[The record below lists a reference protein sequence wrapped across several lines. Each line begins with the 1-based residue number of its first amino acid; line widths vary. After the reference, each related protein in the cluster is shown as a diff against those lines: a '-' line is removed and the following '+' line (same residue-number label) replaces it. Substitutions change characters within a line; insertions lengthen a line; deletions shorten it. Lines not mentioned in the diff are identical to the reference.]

1 MAKKQKTSIE
11 SLAAATESV
20 ADFSGHGAS
29 LGAAGYRVASDHP
42 DNCEFL
48 GDPGDSIAISP
59 GPDGFESMMIG
70 VAWDNIKTEN
80 SGIFGKWFKK
90 VTKVGVDL
98 DIGCLYEMND
108 GTRGSIQAF
117 GEKFGDF
124 NEAPYISLSGDER
137 TGDAEGHDEYILVN
151 GKKWSEIKRMLI
163 YIYIYKGAPTWSLI
177 KPQVVLDV
185 PGENDLYVTL
195 AAHDDQLCLCAVG
208 EIENIRGGMKL
219 TNRTEYFPGH
229 QEMDRAFGYGLE
241 WADGQKR
248 PA

>member
-11 SLAAATESV
+11 SIAAATESV

-70 VAWDNIKTEN
+70 VAWDNIRTEN

-137 TGDAEGHDEYILVN
+137 TGDAEGHDEYMLVN

-163 YIYIYKGAPTWSLI
+163 
-177 KPQVVLDV
+177 
-185 PGENDLYVTL
+185 
-195 AAHDDQLCLCAVG
+195 
-208 EIENIRGGMKL
+208 
-219 TNRTEYFPGH
+219 
-229 QEMDRAFGYGLE
+229 
-241 WADGQKR
+241 
-248 PA
+248 